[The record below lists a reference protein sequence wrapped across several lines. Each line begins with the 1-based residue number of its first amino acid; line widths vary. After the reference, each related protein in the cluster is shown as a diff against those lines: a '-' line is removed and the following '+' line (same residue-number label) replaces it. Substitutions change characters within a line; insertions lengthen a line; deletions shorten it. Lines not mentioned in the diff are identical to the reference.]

1 MEFEAF
7 VFFFFNNEFLVF
19 GQEYGDSVQID
30 GFDIDYGVS
39 CFFSLVV
46 VVLRFCFNLSF
57 VVNEVFYVVFGRM
70 RF

>member
-1 MEFEAF
+1 
-7 VFFFFNNEFLVF
+7 LVF

-46 VVLRFCFNLSF
+46 IVLRFCFDLSF